1 MSKLGIIIKREYL
14 TRVKKKSFLIMTF
27 LTPLLLILIIAVPVI
42 IQSQNKGEHK
52 YFAIVDEGLKMK
64 DAFVSN
70 ENIDYLYFSGNIDT
84 AININKSGNYT
95 GAVFIP
101 ANYMKDSVVII
112 SDKPVSLLAKSEIK
126 HSIDAYVRL
135 QNLKKLNIDPV
146 EIQKAYVS
154 VPVKTLVNK
163 EGKLKSSSSE
173 IMTGLGFIGA
183 MLIYMFI
190 FMYGV
195 QLMRGT
201 MEEKGGRI
209 VEIIVSSV
217 KSFELMMGKIIG
229 IALVAFTQ
237 FGIWILSLLVLII
250 ASKGTLNAHLPEM
263 ATILQ
268 SLKDIN
274 LTSWVILFLIYF
286 IGSYLLYGSL
296 FAAIGAAVDSET
308 DTQQFVLPITIPLLL
323 AFVFAQSIIEDPSGQ
338 LAVWLSIIPFTS
350 PIVMMVRIGFG
361 VPAWQLILSIVLL
374 IITFIITVYIAAK
387 IYRIG
392 LLSYGKKVTY
402 KELWKWIRYKG

>member
-14 TRVKKKSFLIMTF
+14 SRVKKKSFLIMTF
-27 LTPLLLILIIAVPVI
+27 LTPLLLILIIAIPVI
-42 IQSQNKGEHK
+42 IQTQNKGEHK
-52 YFAIVDEGLKMK
+52 YFAIVDESLQMK

-70 ENIDYLYFSGNIDT
+70 QNIDYYYFGGNIDT
-84 AININKSGNYT
+84 AVNISKSGNYT
-95 GAVFIP
+95 GIVFIP
-101 ANYMKDSVVII
+101 TEYMKDSIIII

-146 EIQKAYVS
+146 IIQKASVS
-154 VPVKTLVNK
+154 VPVKTLVNR
-163 EGKLKSSSSE
+163 EGKLKTSNSE
-173 IMTGLGFIGA
+173 IMTGLGFTAA

-209 VEIIVSSV
+209 VEIIISSV

-237 FGIWILSLLVLII
+237 FGIWIGSLLVLII

-263 ATILQ
+263 AIILQ

-274 LTSWVILFLIYF
+274 LTSWVILFLIFF

-308 DTQQFVLPITIPLLL
+308 DTQQFVLPITIPLIL

-350 PIVMMVRIGFG
+350 PVVMMVRIGFG
-361 VPAWQLILSIVLL
+361 VPAWQMILSIVLL
-374 IITFIITVYIAAK
+374 IITFIATVYIAAK